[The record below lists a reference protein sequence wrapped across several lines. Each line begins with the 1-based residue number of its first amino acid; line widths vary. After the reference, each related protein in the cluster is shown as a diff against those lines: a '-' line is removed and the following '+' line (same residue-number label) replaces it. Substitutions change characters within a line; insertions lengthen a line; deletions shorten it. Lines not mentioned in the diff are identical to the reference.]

1 MGRYD
6 YDYVIVGSGFG
17 GSTAALRLA
26 EKGYSVAVLECGRRY
41 EDADLPEATWQLPR
55 AFWLPLLKLR
65 GMLRVSPFKDITV
78 LSGSGV
84 GGGSL
89 VYSMVLLRAPERTF
103 DDPQWAGLA
112 DWHAELPGHYEEAER
127 MLGVMRY
134 ERDGIGDRLLM
145 DVAEDLGVADTY
157 SKPTV
162 GAFLGPAGETVD
174 DPYFGGAGP
183 PRTGCTRCGNCM
195 VGCRVGAKNVLTKN
209 YLYFAERHGV
219 RILPE
224 RLVTDIRPLGRS
236 GDGSEGFEV
245 TSVTPGNALA
255 RNRRSLNAR
264 AVVVAAGTLGTNK
277 LLQRCRLNGS
287 LNVLSPRLGEKVR
300 TNSESVLAVTA
311 PDDRYDLSD
320 SVCISSSIWLDENTH
335 VEPVV
340 YGTGGDFNSSLFS
353 LLVDPGRRATQP
365 LRFAA
370 AALRNPRALLR
381 ASNPRHWSRRT
392 LLFIVM
398 QSLDSSIR
406 LRPWRRLRDG
416 TVLLQTE
423 PDPDAPRPQPIAAAY
438 DVARR
443 LAEKMGGT
451 AQASVFEAALC
462 TPVTAHF
469 LGGAV
474 IGVDSDHGVVDADL
488 KVHGYENL
496 MVCDGS
502 VLPTNLGVNP
512 SLTITALVE
521 RAIERVPSRKP
532 IEAVT
537 SRDAAGGV
545 TVPI

>member
-1 MGRYD
+1 MSQSGYD
-6 YDYVIVGSGFG
+6 YDYVVVGSGFG

-26 EKGYSVAVLECGRRY
+26 EKGYSVALLECGRRY
-41 EDADLPEATWQLPR
+41 EDADMPEATWQIPR

-89 VYSMVLLRAPERTF
+89 VYSMVLLRPPDRTF

-112 DWHAELPGHYEEAER
+112 DWRAELPDHYDEAER

-134 ERDGIGDRLLM
+134 ERDGVGDRLLK

-162 GAFLGPAGETVD
+162 GAFLGAPGETVD
-174 DPYFGGAGP
+174 DPYFNGAGP
-183 PRTGCTRCGNCM
+183 SRTGCTRCGNCM
-195 VGCRVGAKNVLTKN
+195 VGCRVGAKNILTKN
-209 YLYFAERHGV
+209 YLYFAERLGV

-224 RLVTDIRPLGRS
+224 RQVTDIRPLGRS
-236 GDGSEGFEV
+236 GDGSEGFAV
-245 TSVTPGNALA
+245 TSVTPGNVLM
-255 RNRRSLNAR
+255 RGRRTVNAR

-311 PDDRYDLSD
+311 PDDRFDLSD

-353 LLVDPGRRATQP
+353 LLVDPGSRGKQP

-370 AALRNPRALLR
+370 AALRNPRTLLR

-416 TVLLQTE
+416 TVILQTE
-423 PDPDAPRPQPIAAAY
+423 PDPGSPRPQPIPAAY

-451 AQASVFEAALC
+451 AQASVFEAMLC

-474 IGVDSDHGVVDADL
+474 IGATADHGVVDADL
-488 KVHGYENL
+488 NVHGYENL

-521 RAIERVPSRKP
+521 RAMERIPARDGGSIPSRQP
-532 IEAVT
+532 V
-537 SRDAAGGV
+537 RG
-545 TVPI
+545 